1 MYELII
7 LGILTSGDK
16 SGYAL
21 RNILENIFTTRRKV
35 SSGVLYPRLDEF
47 AKSGWITLYEDPK
60 DPRSARFAHLT
71 TAGEQHFLKL
81 MEQPVAYDSKRE
93 ELLHF
98 KCRFLGS
105 VGPTIR
111 YQILTEYQA
120 YLEADIRAYE
130 TLAVHMQEHIQRG
143 DKQREKYHYV
153 LESTAL
159 DQTLAQAKLTWVKQQ
174 LHSLEGA

>member
-7 LGILTSGDK
+7 LGVLTSGDK

-47 AKSGWITLYEDPK
+47 AKCGWITLYENPQ

-71 TAGEQHFLKL
+71 EQGAQHFRKL

-105 VGPTIR
+105 VSVPVR
-111 YQILTEYQA
+111 KQILLEYQTYLTTDINA
-120 YLEADIRAYE
+120 YQA
-130 TLAVHMQEHIQRG
+130 LALHMDEHIQRDDG
-143 DKQREKYHYV
+143 QREKYHYV
-153 LESTAL
+153 LAGTEL
-159 DQTLAQAKLTWVKQQ
+159 DLTLAQTKLAWVEQQ
-174 LHSLEGA
+174 LTTLKGE

>member
-21 RNILENIFTTRRKV
+21 RNILENIFTTRRKI
-35 SSGVLYPRLDEF
+35 SSGVLYPRLEEF
-47 AKSGWITLYEDPK
+47 TQYGWISMYEDPT

-71 TAGEQHFLKL
+71 TSGQAHFLQL

-105 VGPTIR
+105 VNVSVR
-111 YQILTEYQA
+111 QQILKEYQT
-120 YLEADIRAYE
+120 YLMADIEAYE
-130 TLAVHMQEHIQRG
+130 ALALHMGEHINRN

-153 LESTAL
+153 LASSEL
-159 DQTLAQAKLTWVKQQ
+159 DKTLAQTKLTWVKQQ
-174 LHSLEGA
+174 LSVLEGE